1 MCGIAGYVS
10 SREGSDPSS
19 LLGPMANAMRHRGPD
34 DEGYFQEPGVGLAV
48 RRLSIVDL
56 VCGGQPI
63 SNEDG
68 AIHVVFNGEIYN
80 YIELRADL
88 EKRGHRL
95 STRGDTETLVHL
107 YEEHG
112 IEMLRFLRGMF
123 AFALWD
129 SRNKTLFLARDR
141 LGKKPLNYLPAG
153 RELYFCSELAPLFDQ
168 NLASWEINPNAL
180 A

>member
-10 SREGSDPSS
+10 SKADNDPSRP
-19 LLGPMANAMRHRGPD
+19 LRPMANAMRHRGPD

-68 AIHVVFNGEIYN
+68 TIHVIFNGEIYN

-95 STRGDTETLVHL
+95 TTHGDTETLVHL

-112 IEMLRFLRGMF
+112 VEMLRFLRGMF
-123 AFALWD
+123 AFAIWD
-129 SRNKTLFLARDR
+129 ARKEMLFLARDR
-141 LGKKPLNYLPAG
+141 LGKKPLNYAVADGTL
-153 RELYFCSELAPLFDQ
+153 FFSSEIAPLLD
-168 NLASWEINPNAL
+168 ER
-180 A
+180 

>member
-1 MCGIAGYVS
+1 MCGIAGYVTSKEGNDS
-10 SREGSDPSS
+10 SRF
-19 LLGPMANAMRHRGPD
+19 LRTMADAMRHRGPD

-56 VCGGQPI
+56 VCGRQPI

-68 AIHVVFNGEIYN
+68 TIHVVFNGEIYN
-80 YIELRADL
+80 YIELRSDL

-112 IEMLRFLRGMF
+112 VEMLRFLRGMF

-129 SRNKTLFLARDR
+129 SRKKLLLLARDR
-141 LGKKPLNYLPAG
+141 LGKKPLNYA
-153 RELYFCSELAPLFDQ
+153 A
-168 NLASWEINPNAL
+168 N
-180 A
+180 

>member
-10 SREGSDPSS
+10 SREVDDPSRV
-19 LLGPMANAMRHRGPD
+19 LRPMADALRHRGPD
-34 DEGYFQEPGVGLAV
+34 DEGYFQEPGVGLAA

-56 VCGGQPI
+56 VCGRQPI

-68 AIHVVFNGEIYN
+68 TIHVVFNGEIYN
-80 YIELRADL
+80 YIELRSDL

-112 IEMLRFLRGMF
+112 GEMLRFLRGMF

-129 SRNKTLFLARDR
+129 SRKKLLLLARDR
-141 LGKKPLNYLPAG
+141 LGKS
-153 RELYFCSELAPLFDQ
+153 RSTTR
-168 NLASWEINPNAL
+168 
-180 A
+180 